1 MIVLF
6 TLEVR
11 GSNYK
16 KRQGETFS
24 VNRKVLSLIFRGLKA
39 VERKSNRMTNQQ
51 TR

>member
-1 MIVLF
+1 MLVLF

-11 GSNYK
+11 GSDYK

-24 VNRKVLSLIFRGLKA
+24 MNSKVLSLIFRGLKA
-39 VERKSNRMTNQQ
+39 AEWKSDRMTNQQ